1 MGSLLKLLHSTHKK
15 GNIME
20 QSLLILLI
28 LAAGVVTTLYKGI
41 NIVPQGEEWI
51 VERLGKFSRTLNP
64 GLNIILPYVEKVRER
79 ISTRDI
85 ILDIPQQE
93 VITKDNA
100 VILTN
105 AIAFVR
111 VTKPQDAIYGIE
123 NFKLAIQQLIMTTL
137 RSILG
142 EMKLDEALSNR
153 DHIKAKLK
161 DQIIDDV
168 ADWGVTVKSVEIQD
182 INPSQSMQASME
194 RQAAAERERRAI
206 ETTAEGNKNAAILE
220 ADGKLAAAEREAKAQ
235 IALANASAEAIGKIS
250 ASIQGQEL
258 PAMFLL
264 GDRYINSL
272 EKISQSQNSKFV
284 IYPADLQAAI
294 KGMLGNAFKQ

>member
-1 MGSLLKLLHSTHKK
+1 MEAL
-15 GNIME
+15 NI
-20 QSLLILLI
+20 LVILVI
-28 LAAGVVTTLYKGI
+28 AVIVTLYKGI
-41 NIVPQGEEWI
+41 NIVPQGEEWL

-64 GLNIILPYVEKVRER
+64 GLNIIIPYIEAVRQR
-79 ISTRDI
+79 ITTRDI

-93 VITKDNA
+93 VITRDNA

-105 AIAFVR
+105 AVAFVR
-111 VTKPQDAIYGIE
+111 VTKPENALYGVE
-123 NFKLAIQQLIMTTL
+123 DFRLAIQQLIMTTL

-142 EMKLDEALSNR
+142 EMTLDEALSNR
-153 DHIKAKLK
+153 EQIKTRLK
-161 DQIIDDV
+161 DQIVDDV

-182 INPSQSMQASME
+182 INPSSSMQASME

-235 IALANASAEAIGKIS
+235 ITLANASAEAIRMIGEN
-250 ASIQGQEL
+250 IQDKEL

-272 EKISQSQNSKFV
+272 EEISKSDNSKFV
-284 IYPADLQAAI
+284 IYPADLQGAI
-294 KGMLGNAFKQ
+294 KGMLGNVFKK

>member
-1 MGSLLKLLHSTHKK
+1 MEML
-15 GNIME
+15 NI
-20 QSLLILLI
+20 
-28 LAAGVVTTLYKGI
+28 VVIAVIGIIVTLYKGI

-51 VERLGKFSRTLNP
+51 VERLGKFSKTLNP
-64 GLNIILPYVEKVRER
+64 GLNIIFPYIDYVREK
-79 ISTRDI
+79 ITTRDI

-93 VITKDNA
+93 VITRDNA

-105 AIAFVR
+105 AVTFIR
-111 VTKPQDAIYGIE
+111 VTNPRDALYGVE
-123 NFKLAIQQLIMTTL
+123 DFREAIKQLVMTTL

-142 EMKLDEALSNR
+142 EMTLDQALSNR
-153 DHIKAKLK
+153 DHIKTKLK

-182 INPSQSMQASME
+182 ITPSASMQDSME

-220 ADGKLAAAEREAKAQ
+220 ADGKLEASKREALAQ
-235 IALANASAEAIGKIS
+235 IALANASAEAIKLIS
-250 ASIQGQEL
+250 DTIGDKEL

-272 EKISQSQNSKFV
+272 EKISESNNSKFV
-284 IYPADLQAAI
+284 IYPADLQGAI
-294 KGMLGNAFKQ
+294 KGMLGNTFNK

>member
-1 MGSLLKLLHSTHKK
+1 
-15 GNIME
+15 ME

>member
-1 MGSLLKLLHSTHKK
+1 METL
-15 GNIME
+15 NIVIILAV
-20 QSLLILLI
+20 LLI
-28 LAAGVVTTLYKGI
+28 VTFYKGI
-41 NIVPQGEEWI
+41 NIVPQGEEWV
-51 VERLGKFSRTLNP
+51 VERLGKFSRTLKP
-64 GLNIILPYVEKVRER
+64 GLNFIIPYIETIRKR

-100 VILTN
+100 VIHTN
-105 AIAFVR
+105 AITFIR
-111 VTKPQDAIYGIE
+111 VTNPRDAIYGVE
-123 NFKLAIQQLIMTTL
+123 NFKLAIQQLVMTTL

-142 EMKLDEALSNR
+142 EMTLDEALSNR
-153 DHIKAKLK
+153 EMIKSKLK
-161 DQIIDDV
+161 DAIVDDV
-168 ADWGVTVKSVEIQD
+168 SDWGVTVKSVEIQD
-182 INPSQSMQASME
+182 ISPSASMQDSME

-235 IALANASAEAIGKIS
+235 ITLANASAEAIRMIS
-250 ASIQGQEL
+250 ENIQDKEL

-272 EKISQSQNSKFV
+272 EKISKSDNSKLI
-284 IYPADLQAAI
+284 IYPADLQAAV
-294 KGMLGNAFKQ
+294 KGMIGNVFKK

>member
-1 MGSLLKLLHSTHKK
+1 MEAL
-15 GNIME
+15 NIVVI
-20 QSLLILLI
+20 LVIGLI
-28 LAAGVVTTLYKGI
+28 VTLYKGI
-41 NIVPQGEEWI
+41 NIVPQGEEWV
-51 VERLGKFSRTLNP
+51 VERLGKFSRTLSP
-64 GLNIILPYVEKVRER
+64 GLNIIIPYIEAVRQK
-79 ISTRDI
+79 ITTRDI

-100 VILTN
+100 VIQTN
-105 AIAFVR
+105 AVTFIR
-111 VTKPQDAIYGIE
+111 VTNPRDALYGIE
-123 NFKLAIQQLIMTTL
+123 DFRLAIQQLVMTTL

-142 EMKLDEALSNR
+142 EMSLDEALSNR
-153 DHIKAKLK
+153 ETIKTRLK
-161 DQIIDDV
+161 DSIVDDV

-182 INPSQSMQASME
+182 ISPSGSMQDSME

-235 IALANASAEAIGKIS
+235 IVLANASAEAIRMIS
-250 ASIQGQEL
+250 DNIQDKEL

-272 EKISQSQNSKFV
+272 EKISQSPNSKFV
-284 IYPADLQAAI
+284 IYPADLQGAI
-294 KGMLGNAFKQ
+294 KGMLGNVFKK

>member
-1 MGSLLKLLHSTHKK
+1 
-15 GNIME
+15 ME
-20 QSLLILLI
+20 LTQLAVI
-28 LAAGVVTTLYKGI
+28 LAILVVVTLYKGI
-41 NIVPQGEEWI
+41 NIVPQGEEWL
-51 VERLGKFSRTLNP
+51 VERLGKFSRVLKP
-64 GLNIILPYVEKVRER
+64 GLNIIVPYIEAVRQK
-79 ISTRDI
+79 ITTRDI

-93 VITKDNA
+93 VITRDNA

-105 AIAFVR
+105 AVAFVR
-111 VTKPQDAIYGIE
+111 VTKPENALYGVE
-123 NFKLAIQQLIMTTL
+123 DFKVAIQQLIMTTL

-153 DHIKAKLK
+153 EHIKSKLK
-161 DQIIDDV
+161 DAIIDDV

-235 IALANASAEAIGKIS
+235 IVLANASAEAIRMIS
-250 ASIQGQEL
+250 DNIQDKEL

-272 EKISQSQNSKFV
+272 EKISQSANSKFV
-284 IYPADLQAAI
+284 IYPADLQGAI
-294 KGMLGNAFKQ
+294 KGMLGNVFKK

>member
-1 MGSLLKLLHSTHKK
+1 
-15 GNIME
+15 ME
-20 QSLLILLI
+20 ALGAVLII
-28 LAAGVVTTLYKGI
+28 LAIFVLTTLSKII
-41 NIVPQGEEWI
+41 NIVPQGEEWV
-51 VERLGKFSRTLNP
+51 VERLGKFSKTLKP
-64 GLNIILPYVEKVRER
+64 GLNLIVPYIEIVRQK

-93 VITKDNA
+93 VITRDNA

-105 AIAFVR
+105 AVTFIR
-111 VTKPQDAIYGIE
+111 VTNPKDALYGIE
-123 NFKLAIQQLIMTTL
+123 NFKLAIQQIVMTTL

-142 EMKLDEALSNR
+142 EMSLDEALSNR
-153 DHIKAKLK
+153 EQIKTRLK
-161 DQIIDDV
+161 EAIIDDV

-182 INPSQSMQASME
+182 ISPSASMQDSME

-235 IALANASAEAIGKIS
+235 ITLANASAEAIKMIS
-250 ASIQGQEL
+250 ETIQDKEL

-272 EKISQSQNSKFV
+272 EKISQSSNSKFV
-284 IYPADLQAAI
+284 IYPADLQGAI
-294 KGMLGNAFKQ
+294 KGMLGDSFKK